1 LGAAAAGHARARA
14 CRRGVSAA
22 PKDMLKLKVK
32 PANFNSVNPTVVIA
46 SVAMPWRHRIHLCF
60 VLRGSSA
67 QAWYSRAT
75 SAVSSR
81 LLLSDREQKCEI
93 TSGNG
98 LHTRNIGIIESQVFF
113 RKSRL

>member
-1 LGAAAAGHARARA
+1 
-14 CRRGVSAA
+14 
-22 PKDMLKLKVK
+22 MLKLKVK

-67 QAWYSRAT
+67 QAWYSGSRAT

-81 LLLSDREQKCEI
+81 LLLSDREQKCKI

-98 LHTRNIGIIESQVFF
+98 LHTRNIESQSFLSEVPII
-113 RKSRL
+113 KAPSKNKTLIGLKY